1 MKTAMSDT
9 SLDAYR
15 SHSVRDLSAGQ
26 SRVMESIRPGLDFT
40 RAEIAHASGMAL
52 CSVCGRVN
60 ELVAAGVLEHGP
72 RRICSRTGNPANPI
86 RLPSKQL
93 ELLT

>member
-15 SHSVRDLSAGQ
+15 SHSVRALSAGQ
-26 SRVMESIRPGLDFT
+26 RRVMDVIRPGVDFT
-40 RAEIAHASGMAL
+40 RAEIAHAAGVPL
-52 CSVCGRVN
+52 QSVCGRVN
-60 ELVAAGVLEHGP
+60 ELVTAGRLENGP
-72 RRICSRTGNPANPI
+72 RRICSRTGNAANPL

-93 ELLT
+93 ELL

>member
-1 MKTAMSDT
+1 MKTAMAST

-15 SHSVRDLSAGQ
+15 SHSVAALTSGQ
-26 SRVMESIRPGLDFT
+26 RRVMESIRPGLDFT

-52 CSVCGRVN
+52 QSVCGRVN

-72 RRICSRTGNPANPI
+72 RRICSRTGNPANPV

>member
-15 SHSVRDLSAGQ
+15 SHSVAALTAGQ
-26 SRVMESIRPGLDFT
+26 RRVLDSIRPGLDFT

-72 RRICSRTGNPANPI
+72 RRMCSITSNAANPV

-93 ELLT
+93 ELI

>member
-1 MKTAMSDT
+1 MQTLFEKM
-9 SLDAYR
+9 R

-26 SRVMESIRPGLDFT
+26 RRVMDVIRPGLDFT
-40 RAEIAHASGMAL
+40 RAEIAHAAGVPL
-52 CSVCGRVN
+52 QSVCGRVN
-60 ELVAAGVLEHGP
+60 ERVTAGRLENGP
-72 RRICSRTGNPANPI
+72 RRICSRTGNPANPV

>member
-15 SHSVRDLSAGQ
+15 AHSVRALSAGQ
-26 SRVMESIRPGLDFT
+26 RRVMDVIRPGVDFT
-40 RAEIAHASGMAL
+40 RAEIAHASGQPINVVCPRVREL
-52 CSVCGRVN
+52 LDCGR
-60 ELVAAGVLEHGP
+60 LEEGP
-72 RRICSRTGNPANPI
+72 RRICSRTGGGANPV

>member
-1 MKTAMSDT
+1 MQTLFEKM
-9 SLDAYR
+9 R

-26 SRVMESIRPGLDFT
+26 RRVMDVIRPGLDFT
-40 RAEIAHASGMAL
+40 RAEIAHAAGVPL
-52 CSVCGRVN
+52 QSVCGRVN
-60 ELVAAGVLEHGP
+60 ELVTAGRLENGP
-72 RRICSRTGNPANPI
+72 RRICSRTGNPANPV

>member
-1 MKTAMSDT
+1 MPVADT

-26 SRVMESIRPGLDFT
+26 ARVMACIRPGLDFT

-52 CSVCGRVN
+52 QSVCGRVN
-60 ELVAAGVLEHGP
+60 ELVSAGRLEDAP
-72 RRICSRTGNPANPI
+72 RRLCSRTGNASRPV

-93 ELLT
+93 ELL